1 MQAWLEHLGANR
13 RYSAHTLAAY
23 QHDMALLQQ
32 CCPQRQPADVTE
44 HDIRQAIRTLHS
56 RGRTPRSLARTL
68 AAWRGFFQWL
78 STQTRLD
85 HNPAAMVRAPRATQ
99 TLPKAM
105 SVEQT
110 QALLDRPT
118 LPVPETATQ
127 WRDQAMFELLYS
139 SGLRLAELV
148 ALDIRYTREDS
159 YESGS
164 WLQFDEQQV
173 TVRGK
178 GGKTRSVPVGRHALQ
193 ALSRWME
200 HRSGWLAPRA
210 APSDRAALFLG
221 VRGARIH
228 PRVVQKQLQAL
239 ATQAGLPVHV
249 HPHMLRHS
257 FASHLLQSAQD
268 LRAVQDLL
276 GHANISTTQTYTQLD
291 FQHLAAVYDR
301 AHPRAQRRGPTRA
314 RTEQTRNESP
324 DES

>member
-1 MQAWLEHLGANR
+1 WCWAHRMPRALRPTWAPNFSRPLPPWPPQRYRVCLPPMPRNRPDLSAINTGTLPAPMQAWLEHLGANR

-148 ALDIRYTREDS
+148 ALDIRYTREAS

-164 WLQFDEQQV
+164 WLHF
-173 TVRGK
+173 
-178 GGKTRSVPVGRHALQ
+178 
-193 ALSRWME
+193 
-200 HRSGWLAPRA
+200 A
-210 APSDRAALFLG
+210 A
-221 VRGARIH
+221 
-228 PRVVQKQLQAL
+228 Q
-239 ATQAGLPVHV
+239 
-249 HPHMLRHS
+249 
-257 FASHLLQSAQD
+257 
-268 LRAVQDLL
+268 
-276 GHANISTTQTYTQLD
+276 
-291 FQHLAAVYDR
+291 
-301 AHPRAQRRGPTRA
+301 
-314 RTEQTRNESP
+314 
-324 DES
+324 